1 MAETRRASD
10 FPRAAFAASAA
21 ILATFFVAISAFDD
35 RQSVIGVLVIALVA
49 GLLSGTWGA
58 AAAVPVATAIAF
70 GVAAATNG
78 PSEGG
83 GEPLP
88 RYAVLILAL
97 VAAALVAGVAA
108 LGVLAG
114 KVFLRPSERW
124 LLASE
129 RRLAAGALL
138 IALAVVAV
146 AVVRDNRNDDRLGVV
161 VRESDSMTIWS
172 GKPWDGRGRRG
183 MSEQEARSTTEFG
196 VYWLGAR
203 FASLHLGDIYRTSA
217 NGAEEFTFFYGTCS
231 STGGGCAVPLSVQ
244 SGPICRLGPTPHDGQ
259 GSPQEVINGGAWLR
273 RVGRVA
279 DGTYW
284 IWTGDSFVTVHMNAF
299 SEADIF
305 AALATMSGTAPGGLR
320 PPDFQDCPERPAQN
334 AAQPSP

>member
-10 FPRAAFAASAA
+10 FPRAALAASAA
-21 ILATFFVAISAFDD
+21 ILATFFVAISAFDG

-49 GLLSGTWGA
+49 GFLSGTWGA
-58 AAAVPVATAIAF
+58 VGAVPLATAIGLA
-70 GVAAATNG
+70 VAAATNG

-97 VAAALVAGVAA
+97 VAAALVAAVAA

-114 KVFLRPSERW
+114 KVFLRPSNRW

-183 MSEQEARSTTEFG
+183 MSEQEVRSTTEFG
-196 VYWLGAR
+196 VYWLGTR
-203 FASLHLGDIYRTSA
+203 FASLHLQEIVRTSSS
-217 NGAEEFTFFYGTCS
+217 GATAFTLIYGTCS
-231 STGGGCAVPLSVQ
+231 SAGGGCAVPLSVQ

-259 GSPQEVINGGAWLR
+259 GRAPEVIGGGAWLR

-305 AALATMSGTAPGGLR
+305 AVLATMNGTAPGGLR